1 MCRCRPYLSFAWQS
15 GPDRRAIEG
24 NHSGGYQMR
33 RINPFLFVMILFA
46 AGFAVAYALLQTT
59 PGTQTSGK
67 ALIGG
72 PFSLVDTD
80 GKRVTE
86 RDFRGKL
93 MLVVFGYT
101 HCPDVCPTELQTMAE
116 VIDKLGPDAGVLA
129 PVFIS
134 VDPARD
140 TPEALSAYVK
150 AFSQRITGLTG
161 SLDEAASAAK
171 AYRVY
176 FRKAGG
182 GPDDYAVDHSAFV
195 YLMDRDGNYLTHF
208 TFNTPADAIVSVVKK
223 HLSGD
228 KSA

>member
-1 MCRCRPYLSFAWQS
+1 
-15 GPDRRAIEG
+15 
-24 NHSGGYQMR
+24 MR
-33 RINPFLFVMILFA
+33 RINPFLFVLVLFV
-46 AGFAVAYALLQTT
+46 AGFAAAYWILQTT
-59 PGTQTSGK
+59 PSTQTTGK

-72 PFSLVDTD
+72 PFSLIDTD
-80 GKRVTE
+80 GKRVTD

-93 MLVVFGYT
+93 MLVFFGYT

-116 VIDKLGPDAGVLA
+116 VLDKLGADASALA

-140 TPEALSAYVK
+140 TPEVLAAYVK
-150 AFSQRITGLTG
+150 AFSPRITGLTG

-182 GPDDYAVDHSAFV
+182 GPDDYTVDHSAFV

-208 TFNTPADAIVSVVKK
+208 TFNTPADAIAGVIKK

>member
-1 MCRCRPYLSFAWQS
+1 
-15 GPDRRAIEG
+15 
-24 NHSGGYQMR
+24 MR
-33 RINPFLFVMILFA
+33 RINPFLFVLVLFA
-46 AGFAVAYALLQTT
+46 AGFAVAYAILQTT
-59 PGTQTSGK
+59 PSMQTSGK

-80 GKRVTE
+80 GKRVTD

-93 MLVVFGYT
+93 MLVFFGYA

-116 VIDKLGPDAGVLA
+116 VLDKLGPDADALA

-150 AFSQRITGLTG
+150 AFSPRITGLTG
-161 SLDEAASAAK
+161 SLDETASAAK

-182 GPDDYAVDHSAFV
+182 GPDDYTVDHSAFV
-195 YLMDRDGNYLTHF
+195 YLMDRDGSYLTHF
-208 TFNTPADAIVSVVKK
+208 VFNTPADAIAGVIKK
-223 HLSGD
+223 QLSGA